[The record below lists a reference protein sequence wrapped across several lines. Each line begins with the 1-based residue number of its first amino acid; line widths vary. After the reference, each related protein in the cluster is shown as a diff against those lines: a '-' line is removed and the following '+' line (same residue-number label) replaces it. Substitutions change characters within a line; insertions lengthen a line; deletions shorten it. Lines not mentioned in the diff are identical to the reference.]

1 MVIVTYNPGI
11 SACLVPSTGTCTN
24 IQGLDLVNGHC
35 DWFMIWE
42 GVVFFYRKVTLYCI
56 TLKYSFTIYTQR
68 PTLVELTIL
77 LHNATVLTVSA
88 RSFPVTS
95 TCEYNC
101 FHIQEGDYMVN
112 T

>member
-24 IQGLDLVNGHC
+24 IQGLDLVNGHY

-42 GVVFFYRKVTLYCI
+42 GGCLFLQKSYSLLYYIKIFFYFLNTKTKLGRTKSV
-56 TLKYSFTIYTQR
+56 
-68 PTLVELTIL
+68 
-77 LHNATVLTVSA
+77 HNATVLTVSA